1 MRLID
6 ADALLD
12 LIHDS
17 TILTDGFVSTMTAL
31 IAGEPTIYPEWTDI
45 VKCKDCKYGSPNGEY
60 GCRVYHFKLYEKHE
74 MNADDFC
81 SRAERREE

>member
-17 TILTDGFVSTMTAL
+17 TILTDGFVATMTAI
-31 IAGEPTIYPEWTDI
+31 IAGEPTVYPERTD
-45 VKCKDCKYGSPNGEY
+45 VVQCKDCKRSGKCFREIHFISDNG
-60 GCRVYHFKLYEKHE
+60 VFSFKLTDY
-74 MNADDFC
+74 C
-81 SRAERREE
+81 SIAERRTDEAD